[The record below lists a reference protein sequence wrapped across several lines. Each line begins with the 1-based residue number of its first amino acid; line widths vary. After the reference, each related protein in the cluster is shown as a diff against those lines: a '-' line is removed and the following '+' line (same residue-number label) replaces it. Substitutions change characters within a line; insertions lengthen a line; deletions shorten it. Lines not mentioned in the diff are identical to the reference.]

1 MKRTTWVDF
10 GKGITILFVVLVH
23 VLDGIFKTP
32 GYSNYNGIT
41 KTSMAIIFTFIMPV
55 FFALSGYLYHPKNG
69 IKNYGREILKK
80 AINLLFPY
88 MIFSVIYVMLQ
99 HVGNS
104 VHDLYSWNSL
114 LYIYKMP
121 IGYLWFLYILFLIF
135 VLVGF
140 FNLLHVNMYLQGGI
154 YLLLFFISQFVN
166 FPYFLAQ
173 TFTWT
178 ICFYMGYLI
187 NNIKIENRGKKILLI
202 AFIVIFF
209 IGIVQQYFAGG
220 NWYSTNLLTKSNFL
234 TKLTSIPLILY
245 LFSRL
250 PKNKLFKYFEK
261 YGKYS
266 LIIYLVHAP
275 STSIIRVILIKLGI
289 SNYFLLVF
297 LITVITWYVCLFVCL
312 LAKKFTIFNFLFSPY
327 KYLNFHQRSIYR

>member
-1 MKRTTWVDF
+1 MKRVAWVDF

-23 VLDGIFKTP
+23 VLGGIFKTP
-32 GYSNYNGIT
+32 GYGEYDDIT
-41 KTSMAIIFTFIMPV
+41 KISMAIILTFIMPV
-55 FFALSGYLYHPKNG
+55 FFALSGYLYHPKSG
-69 IKNYGREILKK
+69 FKNYSMNILKK

-88 MIFSVIYVMLQ
+88 IVFSVFYVLLQ

-104 VHDLYSWNSL
+104 VHNLYPWNSL
-114 LYIYKMP
+114 LYIYKTP
-121 IGYLWFLYILFLIF
+121 IGYLWFLCTLFLIF

-140 FNLLHVNMYLQGGI
+140 FDLLHVNIYIQGGI
-154 YLLLFFISQFVN
+154 YFLLFFVSQFVTL
-166 FPYFLAQ
+166 PYYLAQ

-187 NNIKIENRGKKILLI
+187 KNIKIENKSKQILLI
-202 AFIVIFF
+202 TFVIIFF
-209 IGIVQQYFAGG
+209 VGIVQQYFAGG
-220 NWYSTNLLTKSNFL
+220 NWYRTNLLTKSNFL

-245 LFSRL
+245 LFSRF
-250 PKNKLFKYFEK
+250 PQNKFFEYFEK

-289 SNYFLLVF
+289 SNYFLLIF

-312 LAKKFTIFNFLFSPY
+312 LAKKFAIFDFLFSPY
-327 KYLNFHQRSIYR
+327 KYLNFHQRSSN